1 MEISAYNSTPK
12 ISGLPRWSIDK
23 ESTCQCRRH
32 RRLGFDPW
40 VGKILWRRKWPGK
53 SHGLRNLLGY
63 RPWDSKES
71 DMAEQLSIDAHTCQR
86 SHFGGNKCWPNPVG
100 WLTTKGFQSL
110 VYPNEVC
117 KRSLRH
123 LFNMSI
129 SNIYSQMLSETSY
142 SEINYSVKWE
152 STGPFLLPDAIF
164 SQAES

>member
-1 MEISAYNSTPK
+1 MQETQK
-12 ISGLPRWSIDK
+12 TGLWS
-23 ESTCQCRRH
+23 
-32 RRLGFDPW
+32 LGREDPLEEEMAW
-40 VGKILWRRKWPGK
+40 DWPGK

-71 DMAEQLSIDAHTCQR
+71 DMAEQLSIDTHTCQR

-152 STGPFLLPDAIF
+152 STGPFLLPDGCYLFTGRVLGDVYWFIDILVVWLPWL
-164 SQAES
+164 